1 MDDALEN
8 PGPAGCRRCKAAKA
22 VNLSGKRTEAVLF
35 VCVCILPVLLRDFA
49 SSESLFCCQKGRLSL
64 MNGFVETIASVN
76 SAINNVVW
84 GVPALVLLIGT
95 GVLMT
100 VLTRFFQF
108 RRFGHM
114 WSNTIGGL
122 FHKEKGIRKSHDR
135 HSISQFQ
142 ALCTALSATIGT
154 GNIAGVAYA
163 ITSGGPG
170 AVFWM
175 WIAAVVG
182 MMTNYSENVLGIY
195 FRRRNQKGEWSGG
208 AMYYLRDGVGKMKY
222 GKVLGPLLA
231 VLFSVFAVF
240 ASFGIGN
247 MGQVASITESLNTLI
262 PSSGNTVN
270 LVTGLVLILFLGLV
284 ILGGLKRIATTNE
297 RIVPFMA
304 VFFII
309 GSLIIIVMNISKV
322 PAAFG
327 AIFAGAFNFKSAAGG
342 VGGAVIAQAMTWGFK
357 RGVFSNEAGLGSSV
371 MVHSASNVKE
381 PVVQGLWGIFEV
393 FADTIIVC
401 TCTALVILTTG
412 VVDLGTGASVS
423 GATKLGL
430 ATEAFTKSFGT
441 LGGIFLAVAVC
452 LFAFTTILGWS
463 YYGTKAWEYL
473 FGTGSTILYKV
484 IFLAMVGVSVMMDV
498 ALAIDLSDT
507 FNGLMAIPNLIGVV
521 CLSGL
526 VVRIT
531 KNYQARKIDKTPSD
545 VEPMYSA
552 FPDVQLEQ
560 EKRDD

>member
-1 MDDALEN
+1 M
-8 PGPAGCRRCKAAKA
+8 
-22 VNLSGKRTEAVLF
+22 S
-35 VCVCILPVLLRDFA
+35 DFA
-49 SSESLFCCQKGRLSL
+49 Q
-64 MNGFVETIASVN
+64 TIAS
-76 SAINNVVW
+76 INDKINGVVW

-95 GVLMT
+95 GILMT
-100 VLTRFFQF
+100 LLTGFFQF

-122 FHKEKGIRKSHDR
+122 FKKEKGIRSSHDR

-163 ITSGGPG
+163 ITMGGPG

-175 WIAAVVG
+175 WIAAIVG

-195 FRRRNQKGEWSGG
+195 FRRRNEKGEWSGG
-208 AMYYLRDGVGKMKY
+208 AMYYLKDGVGGMKF
-222 GKVLGPLLA
+222 GKIIGPVLA
-231 VLFSVFAVF
+231 FLFSIFAIV

-247 MGQVASITESLNTLI
+247 MGQVASITESINTML
-262 PSSGNTVN
+262 PGDTGTVN
-270 LVTGLVLILFLGLV
+270 LVTGLVVIVLLSLV

-304 VFFII
+304 VFFVI
-309 GSLIIIVMNISKV
+309 GSLIIICMNITKV

-412 VVDLGTGASVS
+412 VVDLETGASIS
-423 GATKLGL
+423 GTTKLGL
-430 ATEAFTKSFGT
+430 ATEAFAKSFGT
-441 LGGIFLAVAVC
+441 FGGVFLAVAVC

-473 FGTGSTILYKV
+473 FGTKSTLAYKIIFISMVV
-484 IFLAMVGVSVMMDV
+484 ISATMNVS
-498 ALAIDLSDT
+498 LAIDLSDT

-526 VVRIT
+526 VLKIT
-531 KNYQARKIDKTPSD
+531 KNYSVRKITKDQPD
-545 VEPMYSA
+545 LEPMYSA
-552 FPDVQLEQ
+552 FPEIQKEQ
-560 EKRDD
+560 EAREDQE

>member
-1 MDDALEN
+1 MSSFAQ
-8 PGPAGCRRCKAAKA
+8 A
-22 VNLSGKRTEAVLF
+22 VA
-35 VCVCILPVLLRDFA
+35 
-49 SSESLFCCQKGRLSL
+49 
-64 MNGFVETIASVN
+64 
-76 SAINNVVW
+76 AINDKINGVVW
-84 GVPALVLLIGT
+84 GVPALILLIGT

-100 VLTRFFQF
+100 VLTGFFQF

-122 FHKEKGIRKSHDR
+122 FKKEKNIRKAGDKHT
-135 HSISQFQ
+135 ISQFQ

-163 ITSGGPG
+163 ITMGGPG

-175 WIAAVVG
+175 WIAAIVG

-195 FRRRNQKGEWSGG
+195 FRRKNEKGEWSGG
-208 AMYYLRDGVGKMKY
+208 AMYYLKDGVGKMKF
-222 GKVLGPLLA
+222 GKVVGPVLA
-231 VLFSVFAVF
+231 VLFSLFAIL

-247 MGQVASITESLNTLI
+247 MGQVASITESINTLVAAE
-262 PSSGNTVN
+262 PTTVN
-270 LVTGLVLILFLGLV
+270 LVTGLVLIVLLSLV

-304 VFFII
+304 VFFVI
-309 GSLIIIVMNISKV
+309 GSLIIIIMNIAKV
-322 PAAFG
+322 PAAFS
-327 AIFAGAFNFKSAAGG
+327 AIFAGAFNFQSAAGG
-342 VGGAVIAQAMTWGFK
+342 IGGAIIAKAMTWGFK

-401 TCTALVILTTG
+401 TCTALVILTSG
-412 VVDLGTGASVS
+412 VVDLETGASIS

-441 LGGIFLAVAVC
+441 FGGVFLAIAVC

-473 FGTGSTILYKV
+473 FGTKSTLAYKIIFISMVV
-484 IFLAMVGVSVMMDV
+484 ISATINVS
-498 ALAIDLSDT
+498 LAIDLSDT

-521 CLSGL
+521 CLSTL
-526 VVRIT
+526 VVKIT
-531 KNYQARKIDKTPSD
+531 KNYSARKITMKDTSL
-545 VEPMYSA
+545 EPMYSA
-552 FPDVQLEQ
+552 FPEIQKEQ
-560 EKRDD
+560 EARTEED

>member
-1 MDDALEN
+1 M
-8 PGPAGCRRCKAAKA
+8 
-22 VNLSGKRTEAVLF
+22 S
-35 VCVCILPVLLRDFA
+35 DFA
-49 SSESLFCCQKGRLSL
+49 QA
-64 MNGFVETIASVN
+64 VA
-76 SAINNVVW
+76 AINDKINGVVW

-100 VLTRFFQF
+100 VLTGFFQF

-114 WSNTIGGL
+114 WSRTIGGL
-122 FHKEKGIRKSHDR
+122 FRKEKGIRKNQDK

-163 ITSGGPG
+163 ITMGGPG
-170 AVFWM
+170 AIFWM
-175 WIAAVVG
+175 WIAAIVG

-195 FRRRNQKGEWSGG
+195 FRRRNEKGEWSGG
-208 AMYYLRDGVGKMKY
+208 AMYYLKDGVGRMKY
-222 GKVLGPLLA
+222 GKIIGSVLA
-231 VLFSVFAVF
+231 VLFSLFAIL

-247 MGQVASITESLNTLI
+247 MGQVASITESINTLI
-262 PSSGNTVN
+262 PAEASTVN
-270 LVTGLVLILFLGLV
+270 LVTGLVLIVLLSLV
-284 ILGGLKRIATTNE
+284 ILGGLRRIATTNE
-297 RIVPFMA
+297 KIVPFMA

-309 GSLIIIVMNISKV
+309 GSLVIICMNIAKV

-327 AIFAGAFNFKSAAGG
+327 AIFAGAFNFQAAAGG
-342 VGGAVIAQAMTWGFK
+342 VGGAIIAQAMTWGFK

-412 VVDLGTGASVS
+412 VVDLQTGASIS

-441 LGGIFLAVAVC
+441 FGGIFLAVAVT

-473 FGTGSTILYKV
+473 FGTRSTLLYK
-484 IFLAMVGVSVMMDV
+484 ILFIAMVAFATVIDVS
-498 ALAIDLSDT
+498 LAIDLSDT

-521 CLSGL
+521 CLSTL
-526 VVRIT
+526 VVKIT
-531 KNYQARKIDKTPSD
+531 KNYTDRVIRGKKD
-545 VEPMYSA
+545 VKPMYSGI
-552 FPDVQLEQ
+552 PEIQKEQ
-560 EKRDD
+560 EERKD